1 MLNKLSKT
9 SFWKTNRFALG
20 AIAFVAV
27 LAFGVGIFSNYVTNQ
42 KPTQQ
47 ASAATEPVCQNVA
60 TNPTWNPYPINTTS
74 PNPIFPPSNCQDIPL
89 LSFFPV
95 NTGAGNPREKNLLSS
110 QSFSIQA
117 YYNNGAVPTTGKIQ
131 DPRLKVQF
139 AKVSDTRYKIS
150 ATLSGSNSGTATSAQ
165 KGGDLFVNV
174 PVGAKFDI
182 VKDSTYHWPDRIE
195 RDEETQSNGRRPND
209 LIADN
214 VSGTNVSNKIYSSFE
229 GKTLSSTDG
238 FQIKSDGLEA
248 GFLGYGYVLTQL
260 SVNTNPIA
268 ANNPPTIPGEEITV
282 VRGQTATFTKT
293 TTPTDPDGD
302 YSVSLNLS
310 NVPSNCSVTGATN
323 SQGGGQTVACTT
335 GQNTPSRFTFII
347 TPTDSRGLVGT
358 PGTWIVNITD
368 PSNNP
373 PSIPGEEITVVRGQT
388 ATFTKTTTPTDPDGD
403 YPVSLN
409 LSNVPANCSVTGT
422 KNNQGGGQTVACTT
436 GKDTPSRFTFIITPT
451 DSRGLV
457 GTPGTWIVN
466 IIDPDLRAEKKC
478 FVKGTDKECKEAPL
492 QAGDQITYKITAT
505 NKSVA
510 PANKVK
516 IVDDYDESK
525 IENIVNISNGGIKD
539 SFVYT
544 QAVGSNPVNNGGHLN
559 VIWNDLG
566 TLEKDKSITVS
577 YDATIKSTV
586 QLSDKVINIALVSAE
601 NIPAKEVK
609 AEFTIGGDLN
619 LLKKCFV
626 KGTTTPCN
634 EGSLTAGK
642 EVTYQI
648 EVSNST
654 KSEIKNVILTD
665 TYEKDKLTNITAIE
679 PDGTLNTSAGTIV
692 WNLGNMATGTKKTTK
707 FNATI
712 ASTVAAGT
720 NIKNIA
726 IVKADGVP
734 EKKSEV
740 EFTTIGPKLTSEKL
754 CFRKGTSTPCSTAKM
769 LPNENVTYIIR
780 TTNNGTLDV
789 ENVTITDTFDG
800 TRLTSITGI
809 DPQGALAG
817 NVITWNLGTLIV
829 GRTAEVR
836 FDATIKSDVPSGTT
850 VVNTAIIR
858 GKDVPDQTVKAEFP
872 IQIIIIETPRTGGGM
887 ALILVALI
895 AAAGA
900 GGYYYYK
907 KNNKFSEAFV
917 PGRKSEDKTNTT
929 VSNSENHSHAHHSA
943 HKSHMRAAP
952 KRKS

>member
-117 YYNNGAVPTTGKIQ
+117 YYNNGAVPTAGKIQ

-268 ANNPPTIPGEEITV
+268 ANNPPSIPGEEITV

-302 YSVSLNLS
+302 YPVSLNLS

-347 TPTDSRGLVGT
+347 TPTDSRGLVG
-358 PGTWIVNITD
+358 N
-368 PSNNP
+368 
-373 PSIPGEEITVVRGQT
+373 
-388 ATFTKTTTPTDPDGD
+388 
-403 YPVSLN
+403 
-409 LSNVPANCSVTGT
+409 
-422 KNNQGGGQTVACTT
+422 
-436 GKDTPSRFTFIITPT
+436 
-451 DSRGLV
+451 
-457 GTPGTWIVN
+457 PGTWIVN

-544 QAVGSNPVNNGGHLN
+544 QAVGSNPVNNGGPLN

-634 EGSLTAGK
+634 EGKLSAGK

-665 TYEKDKLTNITAIE
+665 TYEKDKLTNVTAIE
-679 PDGTLNTSAGTIV
+679 PDGTLNTSAGNIV
-692 WNLGNMATGTKKTTK
+692 WNLGNMTTASKKTVK

-740 EFTTIGPKLTSEKL
+740 EFITIGPKLTSEKL

-769 LPNENVTYIIR
+769 LPNENVTYIVR
-780 TTNNGTLDV
+780 TTNNGTVDV

-800 TRLTSITGI
+800 NRLTNITGI

-829 GRTAEVR
+829 DRTAEVR

-907 KNNKFSEAFV
+907 KNSKFSEAFV

>member
-117 YYNNGAVPTTGKIQ
+117 YYNNGAVPTAGKIQ

-182 VKDSTYHWPDRIE
+182 VKDSTYPWPDRIE

-268 ANNPPTIPGEEITV
+268 ANNPPSIPGEEITV

-302 YSVSLNLS
+302 YPVSLNLS

-347 TPTDSRGLVGT
+347 TPTDSRGLVG
-358 PGTWIVNITD
+358 N
-368 PSNNP
+368 
-373 PSIPGEEITVVRGQT
+373 
-388 ATFTKTTTPTDPDGD
+388 
-403 YPVSLN
+403 
-409 LSNVPANCSVTGT
+409 
-422 KNNQGGGQTVACTT
+422 
-436 GKDTPSRFTFIITPT
+436 
-451 DSRGLV
+451 
-457 GTPGTWIVN
+457 PGTWIVN

-544 QAVGSNPVNNGGHLN
+544 QAVGSNPVNNGGPLN

-634 EGSLTAGK
+634 EGKLSAGK

-665 TYEKDKLTNITAIE
+665 TYEKDKLTNVTAIE

-692 WNLGNMATGTKKTTK
+692 WNLGNMTTASKKTVK

-740 EFTTIGPKLTSEKL
+740 EFITIGPKLTSEKL

-769 LPNENVTYIIR
+769 LPNENVTYIVR
-780 TTNNGTLDV
+780 TTNNGTVDV

-800 TRLTSITGI
+800 NRLTNITGI

-829 GRTAEVR
+829 DRTAEVR

-907 KNNKFSEAFV
+907 KNSKFSEAFV

>member
-117 YYNNGAVPTTGKIQ
+117 YYNNGAVPTAGKIQ

-268 ANNPPTIPGEEITV
+268 ANNPPSIPGEEITV

-302 YSVSLNLS
+302 YPVSLNLS

-347 TPTDSRGLVGT
+347 TPTDSRGLVG
-358 PGTWIVNITD
+358 N
-368 PSNNP
+368 
-373 PSIPGEEITVVRGQT
+373 
-388 ATFTKTTTPTDPDGD
+388 
-403 YPVSLN
+403 
-409 LSNVPANCSVTGT
+409 
-422 KNNQGGGQTVACTT
+422 
-436 GKDTPSRFTFIITPT
+436 
-451 DSRGLV
+451 
-457 GTPGTWIVN
+457 PGTWIVN

-544 QAVGSNPVNNGGHLN
+544 QAVGSNPVNNGGPLN

-634 EGSLTAGK
+634 EGKLSAGK

-665 TYEKDKLTNITAIE
+665 TYEKDKLTNVTAIE
-679 PDGTLNTSAGTIV
+679 PDGTLNTSAGNIV
-692 WNLGNMATGTKKTTK
+692 WNLGNMTTASKKTVK

-740 EFTTIGPKLTSEKL
+740 EFITIGPKLTSEKL

-769 LPNENVTYIIR
+769 LPNENVTYIVR
-780 TTNNGTLDV
+780 TTNNGTVDV

-800 TRLTSITGI
+800 NRLTNITGI

-907 KNNKFSEAFV
+907 KNSKFSEAFV

>member
-117 YYNNGAVPTTGKIQ
+117 YYNNGAVPTAGKIQ

-268 ANNPPTIPGEEITV
+268 ANNPPSIPGEEITV

-302 YSVSLNLS
+302 YPVSLNLS

-347 TPTDSRGLVGT
+347 TPTDSRGLVG
-358 PGTWIVNITD
+358 N
-368 PSNNP
+368 
-373 PSIPGEEITVVRGQT
+373 
-388 ATFTKTTTPTDPDGD
+388 
-403 YPVSLN
+403 
-409 LSNVPANCSVTGT
+409 
-422 KNNQGGGQTVACTT
+422 
-436 GKDTPSRFTFIITPT
+436 
-451 DSRGLV
+451 
-457 GTPGTWIVN
+457 PGTWIVN

-544 QAVGSNPVNNGGHLN
+544 QAVGSNPVNNGGPLN

-634 EGSLTAGK
+634 EGKLSAGK

-665 TYEKDKLTNITAIE
+665 TYEKDKLTNVTAIE

-692 WNLGNMATGTKKTTK
+692 WNLGNMTTASKKTVK

-740 EFTTIGPKLTSEKL
+740 EFITIGPKLTSEKL

-769 LPNENVTYIIR
+769 LPNENVTYIVR
-780 TTNNGTLDV
+780 TTNNGTVDV

-800 TRLTSITGI
+800 NRLTNITGI

-829 GRTAEVR
+829 DRTAEVR

-907 KNNKFSEAFV
+907 KNSKFSEAFV